1 MTDDRD
7 GLDRIG
13 TGHRPRQP
21 TQRARRHCTLAVP
34 AALMALTALTGCST
48 AGDQPATVTQ
58 PWTGVSVTGN
68 ALDLAAIVAG
78 TTDPDGTDRTGL
90 SVIAPAV
97 AADRVHASCTGDTAA
112 HLDIDTWHIEIGTDT
127 VTVHNIDRGL
137 SAADLAT
144 TPIEGT
150 EGAVTWHD
158 GRVDVTA
165 AADTPA
171 GWNIPGRIYIGATV
185 TCAP

>member
-1 MTDDRD
+1 MTDTR
-7 GLDRIG
+7 
-13 TGHRPRQP
+13 H
-21 TQRARRHCTLAVP
+21 RARRHCILAVP
-34 AALMALTALTGCST
+34 AALVALTVLTGCST
-48 AGDQPATVTQ
+48 RGDARPATVTQ

-78 TTDPDGTDRTGL
+78 TTDPDGLDRGGL

-97 AADRVHASCTGDTAA
+97 AGDRVHASCTDTSAA
-112 HLDIDTWHIEIGTDT
+112 HLDIDDWHIEIGTDT

-137 SAADLAT
+137 PAADLAT
-144 TPIEGT
+144 TPIEGADQ
-150 EGAVTWHD
+150 AVTWHGG

-185 TCAP
+185 TCTP